1 MEKKTA
7 FLELKYGWVYGGS
20 PKFHIISDIALIF
33 HTEGSDR
40 ITVHTK
46 AIRSNAQIVTSYSDV
61 NELGVTQ
68 RRVIEVLDMNT
79 RRVRPY
85 RSDFRLSSR
94 IVKNV
99 IANSYNTH
107 RVVRNFIVGLLLEHK
122 PDELVIFGGR
132 RDVLLCEKAGV
143 RFDKVPKITDTQDLL
158 KEETGHLFSLN
169 KISKVINYEADI
181 NRISSNN
188 YEFYLPRFITR
199 QITPNSAT
207 DDVAR
212 AFLAHLEFANHK
224 DHLLIKSALQLQKI
238 EMAEAERRANEP
250 QKPEP
255 PAKTPPPPLAD
266 DLNDEE

>member
-1 MEKKTA
+1 MDKKTA

-33 HTEGSDR
+33 HSEQTDR

-68 RRVIEVLDMNT
+68 RRIIEVLDMNT

-107 RVVRNFIVGLLLEHK
+107 RVVKNFIVGLLLEHK
-122 PDELVIFGGR
+122 PEELVIFGGR

-169 KISKVINYEADI
+169 KATKVIGYEEDI
-181 NRISSNN
+181 NKVSSNN
-188 YEFYLPRFITR
+188 QEYYLPRFITR
-199 QITPNSAT
+199 QLMPNSAT
-207 DDVAR
+207 QDAAR
-212 AFLAHLEFANHK
+212 AFLIHQEFVNHK
-224 DHLLIKSALQLQKI
+224 EHLLIKAALQLQKI
-238 EMAEAERRANEP
+238 EMQEAEKQGTIITDN
-250 QKPEP
+250 
-255 PAKTPPPPLAD
+255 TD
-266 DLNDEE
+266 NG

>member
-1 MEKKTA
+1 MDKKTA

-33 HTEGSDR
+33 HSEQTDR

-46 AIRSNAQIVTSYSDV
+46 AIRSNAQIVTSFSDV

-107 RVVRNFIVGLLLEHK
+107 RVVKNFIVGLLLEHK
-122 PDELVIFGGR
+122 PEELVIFGGR
-132 RDVLLCEKAGV
+132 RDILLCEKAGV

-169 KISKVINYEADI
+169 KATKVIGYDEDI
-181 NRISSNN
+181 NKVISNN
-188 YEFYLPRFITR
+188 HEYYLPRFITR
-199 QITPNSAT
+199 QLMPNSAT
-207 DDVAR
+207 QDAAR
-212 AFLAHLEFANHK
+212 AFMIHQEFTNHK
-224 DHLLIKSALQLQKI
+224 EHLLIKAALQLQKI
-238 EMAEAERRANEP
+238 EMQEAEKQGNV
-250 QKPEP
+250 
-255 PAKTPPPPLAD
+255 PAT
-266 DLNDEE
+266 DENNNG